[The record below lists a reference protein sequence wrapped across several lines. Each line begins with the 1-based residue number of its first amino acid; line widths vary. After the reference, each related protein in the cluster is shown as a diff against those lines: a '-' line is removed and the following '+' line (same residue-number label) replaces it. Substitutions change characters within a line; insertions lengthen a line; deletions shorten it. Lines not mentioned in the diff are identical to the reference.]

1 MVKRERQH
9 CAVFQKKAQ
18 ITVEYAVM
26 FVALVAVIIIAS
38 TKIISPAVN
47 RFFNGV
53 GNMIDNATTDMQE
66 KMVEENS

>member
-1 MVKRERQH
+1 MKKH
-9 CAVFQKKAQ
+9 DAHKSLIAQKKAQ

-38 TKIISPAVN
+38 SKVISPAVN

-53 GNMIDNATTDMQE
+53 GNIIDNATAEMTV
-66 KMVEENS
+66 KMD